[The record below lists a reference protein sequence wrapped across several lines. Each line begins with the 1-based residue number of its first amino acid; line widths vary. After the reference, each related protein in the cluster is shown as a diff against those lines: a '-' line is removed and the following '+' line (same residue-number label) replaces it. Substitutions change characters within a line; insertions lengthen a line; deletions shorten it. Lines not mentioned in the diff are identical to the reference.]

1 MNLADVMDEL
11 GTVLDTITGLRVY
24 DYNADRIT
32 PPAAVVAL
40 PEGIDYD
47 ATYAHGKDMMTL
59 EVTVMVGKV
68 SDRASRD
75 QIAVYADGSGSKSIK
90 ATLDNAT
97 YTKCDSVSV
106 KSAEF
111 DVIRVAT
118 IDYLAAVFTVA
129 IAGSGS

>member
-11 GTVLDTITGLRVY
+11 GTALDTITGLRVY
-24 DYNADRIT
+24 PYTSDSIT

-40 PEGIDYD
+40 PEGITYD
-47 ATYAHGKDMMTL
+47 DTYAHGKDSMVL

-75 QIAVYADGSGSKSIK
+75 VIAVYANGSGSKSIK

-97 YTKCDSVSV
+97 YTSCDVVSV

-111 DVIRVAT
+111 DVIRVAS